1 MSKVVDER
9 VVEMRFD
16 NSNFE
21 KNTKQSLL
29 TLNKLNESLKLKD
42 ASNGLKEVERTAKS
56 FNLDPLTKSVQTV
69 GASFSSLQ
77 VIGITAL
84 ANITNS
90 AVNAGKQIVSALTI
104 DPVKTGF
111 QEYETQIGAV
121 QTILANTESK
131 GTTLTDVNAA
141 LDELNTYAD
150 KTIYNFTQMTK
161 NIGTFTA
168 AGVDLEKSVTSIKGI
183 ANLAAISGSNAQQAS
198 TAMYQLSQALAA
210 GRVSLMDWNSAMH
223 AGMGGQV
230 FQDALKRTANNMG
243 KNVDALIEKYGSFR
257 ESLTQGEWLTAD
269 VLTETLTQLS
279 GAYTKADLLAKGYTE
294 SQAQEIVELAQ
305 TAVDAATKVKTITQ
319 LWDTMKEA
327 VQSGWSQT
335 WEILVGDFE
344 ESKDFFTGLSDLF
357 GNLINESAEAR
368 NSVLY
373 DSMTSNW
380 KKITDS
386 ITEAGI
392 SAEDFKDKVS
402 EIGRSEMSN
411 FDEVVKDAGSLEKAF
426 KSGKISSILLFK
438 ALNDVVG
445 SADDVKSQLKEIQ
458 GEYENTTDV
467 IDALTEAGYT
477 NAELADLRA
486 KANKNEAFSI
496 QELSDAQL
504 TSLGYTEAQI
514 NQIRTLEKQLD
525 LARGGL
531 NDFIKNIDE
540 KGGREYLIDALMTS
554 LNSFVDISKSIGK
567 AWNEVFPPATADQI
581 LEFSKRVNDFVTSLK
596 PSEDTLN
603 KISRVFKGLFSV
615 LSIGI
620 NLVLPP
626 LKTLGNKIR
635 ELSGGFLDGAAS
647 FGDYLYELNNSVK
660 SGRGFKIIGDIA
672 SDALGAVAK
681 AISFVADSFSG
692 VRGLAYKTGSFVGTI
707 IDTIVGGLNF
717 LKNTIESFGNG
728 FGGFKGIISNFGD
741 FIGGFLEKAFDLL
754 DGIFAWIGENIGITE
769 IFAALAGGGIFTA
782 AKKIGSF
789 FDTLSKGFEKMQK
802 PETSK
807 KITEVL
813 DGVKDSLT
821 SFQKGV
827 KTVSI
832 LAIAVSLG
840 ILASSLNKIAELD
853 SVKVLYSVGML
864 KLLMMILNSGFNS
877 LSKSLSTFKPKGLIS
892 AGLAMIALSAS
903 INILASAMQKM
914 ASLRAGEIAKGLFA
928 IGVMMGELVGAMKL
942 MGSGR
947 VAIGTSIAL
956 LAVAAACKILASVM
970 TELSSLSWEE
980 IGRGLTAMGG
990 SIGIL
995 SGAVIALSKM
1005 GGFKSLFGG
1014 AAILIASFSLYSIA
1028 TNLEKLGSLSWE
1040 EIGRGLTA
1048 MGGALAELGLTVGLL
1063 GKLAGFSGIL
1073 GAVSILIVAQ
1083 SLEPISETLQ
1093 SLGNMSWEQIGK
1105 GLAAMGGALL
1115 ELGIVVGLLGALTGF
1130 SGLLG
1135 AVSIL
1140 IVAQSL
1146 YAIAENL
1153 ERFGSMSWDEIGR
1166 GLTAM
1171 GAALLELGIVV
1182 GLLGGLTG
1190 FAGILGAAAI
1200 FVVVQG
1206 LDELATALEMF
1217 GSMSWEEIGR
1227 GLTAMGGALGVLA
1240 GITGTLG
1247 TLAPLGSLLG
1257 SASLLAIISGLD
1269 DLANA
1274 LAKFGSMS
1282 WDEIGRGL
1290 TAMGAA
1296 MGTSAIG
1303 GLLNTFSGFG
1313 AGSISK
1319 MAIPLGDLA
1328 DSIKKWEDVKIPEGF
1343 GWNMAGLAAGIME
1356 FNFSGWG
1363 ASAIA
1368 EMAKPIGD
1376 LAISVKKWAG
1386 VTIPSGLTDRLG
1398 VLAEGVSK
1406 FTFSGFGAGALA
1418 KAAPGVGQ
1426 MADSVSKWKDVN
1438 VPDDMEESLTGL
1450 ANGVKAFSFAFM
1462 GGWSISALVGP
1473 LGDLVEPILKWKD
1486 VRIPSSLSEDL
1497 TSLADGIKGFSFAF
1511 TAGWSIDAIVGPL
1524 GELADSVIKWQGL
1537 SIAQLGTDMSSLA
1550 DAISKFANISFIS
1563 TAAGFE
1569 SFTTVLSERLTEGMS
1584 LLLTVI
1590 SENTEPVTAG
1600 FSTLIDN
1607 VIVALSLKNEL
1618 FMTQGR
1624 IYGGAI
1630 LSGLNSPELAETRM
1644 IAITTFVNVLAN
1656 AIRLQYSPVYNA
1668 GVYMGTQFVIGFSDG
1683 ITANTFMAVARAQAM
1698 ARAAAEAAA
1707 AELAINSPSKVGY
1720 SIGNFFGLGFT
1731 NAIRDS
1737 GDTAYE
1743 RSSEMADKARQ
1754 GLNDAV
1760 AKISKILDSDMDVKP
1775 TITPILDLSNVR
1787 TGANKL
1793 NAMFSRNRALSI
1805 GSIGTNK
1812 SISENQNGASKEVS
1826 SPVWNFT
1833 QNNYSPKALS
1843 RVEIYRQTKNQ
1854 ISAAKGLVT
1863 RR

>member
-90 AVNAGKQIVSALTI
+90 AVNAGKQIISALTI
-104 DPVKTGF
+104 DPIKTGF

-183 ANLAAISGSNAQQAS
+183 ANLAAVSGSTSQQAS
-198 TAMYQLSQALAA
+198 TAMYQLSQALAT
-210 GRVSLMDWNSAMH
+210 GRVSLMDWNSVVN
-223 AGMGGQV
+223 AGMGGQL
-230 FQDALKRTANNMG
+230 FQDALKRTATNMG

-392 SAEDFKDKVS
+392 SADDFKDKVS

-438 ALNDVVG
+438 ALNEVVG
-445 SADDVKSQLKEIQ
+445 SADDVKAQLKEIQ

-467 IDALTEAGYT
+467 INALTEAGYT

-496 QELSDAQL
+496 EELSDAQL

-554 LNSFVDISKSIGK
+554 LNGFVDISKSIGK
-567 AWNEVFPPATADQI
+567 AWNEVFPPVTADQI
-581 LEFSKRVNDFVTSLK
+581 LEFSKRVNDFATSLK

-660 SGRGFKIIGDIA
+660 SGRGFKIIGDVI
-672 SDALGAVAK
+672 SDILDGMAK
-681 AISFVADSFSG
+681 AITFVSG
-692 VRGLAYKTGSFVGTI
+692 VFLEMRGLVNESGSFIGRMFDSI
-707 IDTIVGGLNF
+707 IGSLTFVKDTIG
-717 LKNTIESFGNG
+717 SFGND
-728 FGGFKGIISNFGD
+728 FGGFKEIVSSFGS
-741 FIGGFLEKAFDLL
+741 FIDGFLGKAFGLL
-754 DGIFAWIGENIGITE
+754 DGLLEWVGRNVGIKE
-769 IFAALAGGGIFTA
+769 IFSVLIGGGLVSAI
-782 AKKIGSF
+782 KKIGNMIDSIKQI
-789 FDTLSKGFEKMQK
+789 FDNFGGEEFNTQINTTFSKLKKTLF
-802 PETSK
+802 
-807 KITEVL
+807 
-813 DGVKDSLT
+813 
-821 SFQKGV
+821 SFQKGL
-827 KTVSI
+827 KAATI

-864 KLLMMILNSGFNS
+864 KLLMMVLNSGFNS
-877 LSKSLSTFKPKGLIS
+877 LSKSLSTFKPKGLFS
-892 AGLAMIALSAS
+892 AGLAMIALAAS
-903 INILASAMQKM
+903 INVLASAMQKM
-914 ASLRAGEIAKGLFA
+914 ASLKTAEIAKGLFA
-928 IGVMMGELVGAMKL
+928 IGVMIGELSIAMKL

-947 VAIGTSIAL
+947 VAIGTSVAL
-956 LAVAAACKILASVM
+956 LAIAAACKILAYALSDF
-970 TELSSLSWEE
+970 SSLSWDE
-980 IGRGLTAMGG
+980 IARGLVSMGA
-990 SIGIL
+990 SVGIM
-995 SGAVIALSKM
+995 SGALIALSKL
-1005 GGFKSLFGG
+1005 GGFGSLLGG
-1014 AAILIASFSLYSIA
+1014 TALLIASASLYSIA
-1028 TNLEKLGSLSWE
+1028 QNLQVLGSMSWE
-1040 EIGRGLTA
+1040 QIGKGLVA
-1048 MGGALAELGLTVGLL
+1048 MGGTLAELSITVGLL
-1063 GKLAGFSGIL
+1063 GKLAGFSGIV

-1083 SLEPISETLQ
+1083 SLYAIAENLERFGS
-1093 SLGNMSWEQIGK
+1093 MSWEQIGK
-1105 GLAAMGGALL
+1105 GLTAMGGALL
-1115 ELGIVVGLLGALTGF
+1115 ELGVVVGLLGALTGF
-1130 SGLLG
+1130 SGILG

-1171 GAALLELGIVV
+1171 GAALLELGVVV
-1182 GLLGGLTG
+1182 GLLGALTG

-1206 LDELATALEMF
+1206 LDELATALKM
-1217 GSMSWEEIGR
+1217 
-1227 GLTAMGGALGVLA
+1227 
-1240 GITGTLG
+1240 
-1247 TLAPLGSLLG
+1247 
-1257 SASLLAIISGLD
+1257 
-1269 DLANA
+1269 
-1274 LAKFGSMS
+1274 FGSMS

-1290 TAMGAA
+1290 TAMGGALAILAGITGALGFLAPLGALVGSASLLMVIQGLDDLASAMERFGSMSWDQIGRGLAAMTAA
-1296 MGTSAIG
+1296 MGASAIG

-1313 AGSISK
+1313 ASSISE

-1343 GWNMAGLAAGIME
+1343 GLNMAGLAAGIMA
-1356 FNFSGWG
+1356 FNFSGFG

-1368 EMAKPIGD
+1368 EFAKPIGD
-1376 LAISVKKWAG
+1376 LADSVKKWTDVSIPDGIVDNLGTLADG
-1386 VTIPSGLTDRLG
+1386 VG
-1398 VLAEGVSK
+1398 K
-1406 FTFSGFGAGALA
+1406 FTFAGFGAGALA

-1473 LGDLVEPILKWKD
+1473 LGDLVEPVLKWKD
-1486 VRIPSSLSEDL
+1486 VRIPSSLSDDL
-1497 TSLADGIKGFSFAF
+1497 TSLAEGIKEFSFAF

-1524 GELADSVIKWQGL
+1524 GDLADSVTKWRGL
-1537 SIAQLGTDMSSLA
+1537 SIAQLGTDMSTLA

-1569 SFTTVLSERLTEGMS
+1569 SFTTVLSEKLTEGMS
-1584 LLLTVI
+1584 SLLTVI

-1624 IYGGAI
+1624 IYGGAV
-1630 LSGLNSPELAETRM
+1630 LSGLNSPELAETRAT
-1644 IAITTFVNVLAN
+1644 AIVTFVNVLAN
-1656 AIRLQYSPVYNA
+1656 AIRLQYSPIYNA

-1683 ITANTFMAVARAQAM
+1683 ITANTFMATARAAAM

-1775 TITPILDLSNVR
+1775 TITPVLDLSNVR

-1805 GSIGTNK
+1805 GSIGSSKT
-1812 SISENQNGASKEVS
+1812 SSENQNGVSKEVS